1 MGSDCSCFGSDNKD
15 VVYPAADGATNPGF
29 DIEEEQD
36 ENVLFY
42 RDGEVVK
49 RVPKPVMNGGSGT
62 EPAVALVSKTPAQV
76 DDDDFEAIPPG
87 NTSKTH

>member
-1 MGSDCSCFGSDNKD
+1 MGSDCSCFGQGRKQKD
-15 VVYPAADGATNPGF
+15 ADYISGAINSAFGV
-29 DIEEEQD
+29 EEEVE

-62 EPAVALVSKTPAQV
+62 EPAVALVSKTRAQV

-87 NTSKTH
+87 NTRKTD